1 MLWCEEENFRLKF
14 KKEGKKSCR
23 NLASIKRKPREALD
37 KQREV
42 QNTRYCTQANGHAS
56 AERQDRIIN
65 RGEIDE
71 EGMCVKN
78 RNGHNAIPTAWI
90 DGRYNGLVPFA
101 AVNMGAQNCTWRKM
115 KMR

>member
-1 MLWCEEENFRLKF
+1 MHRGQRWRRRHEGEIMLWCEEENFRLKF

-71 EGMCVKN
+71 ERDVCKKSQ
-78 RNGHNAIPTAWI
+78 RPQRHP
-90 DGRYNGLVPFA
+90 DGLD
-101 AVNMGAQNCTWRKM
+101 
-115 KMR
+115 